1 MENLKISS
9 TNDEI
14 NIDNVPDGLKIVKIE
29 GEKVKRLSDLS
40 LHKEDL
46 IFAKF
51 SLESINN
58 VPADQKFLREALWR
72 TAIIYF
78 IKCFGNGVRFKLQF
92 KTIYKN
98 EPKEAQISFEYFK
111 KLRNKHLIH
120 DENSYSQCKVGAILN
135 NGNKSHKVEKIV
147 CISAIAGTLEQNAY
161 NSLFLLINKAL
172 DWIAVQ
178 FDENCKKLTLE
189 LEGESYKNL
198 ISRDSLSYSVPTI
211 EEIGCERK
219 L

>member
-9 TNDEI
+9 ANDKI
-14 NIDNVPDGLKIVKIE
+14 NIDNVPDGIKIVKIE
-29 GEKVKRLSDLS
+29 GEKAKRLSDLS

-46 IFAKF
+46 IFAK
-51 SLESINN
+51 SALESINN
-58 VPADQKFLREALWR
+58 VHADQQLLREALWR

-98 EPKEAQISFEYFK
+98 EPEEAKISFEYFK

-135 NGNKSHKVEKIV
+135 NGNKLYKVEKIV
-147 CISAIAGTLEQNAY
+147 CIPAIAVTLEQNAY
-161 NSLFLLINKAL
+161 NSLLLLINKAF
-172 DWIAVQ
+172 DWIVAQ
-178 FDENCKKLTLE
+178 FDENCKNLTLE
-189 LEGESYKNL
+189 LEDESYKNL
-198 ISRDSLSYSVPTI
+198 ISRHSLSYAVPKI
-211 EEIGCERK
+211 EEIGCKRN